1 MIENLTKWKKEVYE
15 FNTQLVK
22 LLNEKSNHKDLYF
35 GFEIFDGKPITNPEI
50 LFIGINP
57 GRGNEE
63 SDKNLIETDQISYL
77 DIYNDDY
84 RDDYPNTY
92 HLAEKTIKFFRLINW
107 GDEKIKSVFEKK
119 VLKTN
124 FFNLAT
130 ENINDL
136 KTVINDIEFWDE
148 YFKKSAYFSVQL
160 INLLKPKVVILEGKT
175 VFNNIVEQCYQK
187 KYGLLMI
194 LDTYMMILITLILS
208 DTKEVGFL
216 MKIECIL
223 QTN

>member
-107 GDEKIKSVFEKK
+107 GDEKIKRKKKKK

-124 FFNLAT
+124 FFNLHFQYPFY
-130 ENINDL
+130 N
-136 KTVINDIEFWDE
+136 
-148 YFKKSAYFSVQL
+148 
-160 INLLKPKVVILEGKT
+160 
-175 VFNNIVEQCYQK
+175 
-187 KYGLLMI
+187 KYCL
-194 LDTYMMILITLILS
+194 
-208 DTKEVGFL
+208 
-216 MKIECIL
+216 
-223 QTN
+223 

>member
-1 MIENLTKWKKEVYE
+1 MRTRRE
-15 FNTQLVK
+15 
-22 LLNEKSNHKDLYF
+22 
-35 GFEIFDGKPITNPEI
+35 
-50 LFIGINP
+50 
-57 GRGNEE
+57 NEE

-187 KYGLLMI
+187 KVWSVNDFGYLYDDINNTHIIGYKRSGFSNENRVHFTNKLKEI
-194 LDTYMMILITLILS
+194 L
-208 DTKEVGFL
+208 E
-216 MKIECIL
+216 
-223 QTN
+223 